1 MPADLYIAEDQNTH
15 TTEVDISALFS
26 PNINA
31 VGRHVYLTIERN
43 DGLIVDETDFAS
55 GSTKVDKVLPVTD
68 TAHDFT
74 ITAWLDDNRDGIL
87 DGGAEE
93 TYPVEDY
100 LEVDVDVVPPWTAQG
115 NWTAGQAAMIQAN
128 VDGAS
133 LQQLAQD
140 ITGNAADASLLN
152 NVGTITRGELID
164 VTPLL
169 TKLDSQIRANT
180 AAAADV
186 SSKAATFGSLI
197 AYKTMNETAINQVF
211 TGVSSGTL
219 PVCDC
224 WGMASLEMAE
234 GVISV
239 LKPGEFDELGLN
251 PGSFDMLT
259 PGPYYDSSNGQLANN
274 LRSRRVR
281 LFPELLLIWEAAV
294 GRPSGQGVAR
304 GSGYLGR
311 PAWW

>member
-55 GSTKVDKVLPVTD
+55 GSTKVDEVLPVTD

-115 NWTAGQAAMIQAN
+115 NWTAGQAAMIQAS

-140 ITGNAADASLLN
+140 ITGNDSP
-152 NVGTITRGELID
+152 
-164 VTPLL
+164 TPRCS
-169 TKLDSQIRANT
+169 T
-180 AAAADV
+180 
-186 SSKAATFGSLI
+186 
-197 AYKTMNETAINQVF
+197 
-211 TGVSSGTL
+211 TL
-219 PVCDC
+219 EQSP
-224 WGMASLEMAE
+224 
-234 GVISV
+234 
-239 LKPGEFDELGLN
+239 
-251 PGSFDMLT
+251 
-259 PGPYYDSSNGQLANN
+259 
-274 LRSRRVR
+274 
-281 LFPELLLIWEAAV
+281 
-294 GRPSGQGVAR
+294 VAR
-304 GSGYLGR
+304 
-311 PAWW
+311 